1 VLFEKR
7 LRDGIRDGSIT
18 LAFRRWKRPQVIAG
32 HRYRMGAG
40 AGLAHV
46 VSVSVVQPADITDAD
61 SQAAGFP
68 NLPTLLKDL
77 AADAEPV
84 YRIELCAAPEP
95 DPRDLLSQSDILAHA
110 DLSELTRKLDRL
122 DRNRAWTRH
131 TLAAIDEQPGVRAGD
146 LAPKLG
152 WQDLH
157 EFKLHVRK
165 LKELGLTIS
174 LPVGYELSP
183 RGRAFLRASSRR
195 L

>member
-7 LRDGIRDGSIT
+7 LRDGILDGSIT
-18 LAFRRWKRPQVIAG
+18 LAFRRWKRPQVVAG

-46 VSVSVVQPADITDAD
+46 VSVSMVNPSEITHADA
-61 SQAAGFP
+61 QAAGFP
-68 NLPTLLKDL
+68 NLAPLLNDL
-77 AADAEPV
+77 GVEAEPV

-95 DPRDLLSQSDILAHA
+95 DPRDLLSQSDILSHA
-110 DLSELTRKLDRL
+110 DLEALAHKLDRL
-122 DRNRAWTRH
+122 DRSRPWTRQ
-131 TLAAIDEQPGVRAGD
+131 TLAAIAAHPAVRAAD
-146 LAPKLG
+146 LAQQLG

-165 LKELGLTIS
+165 LKELGLTSS
-174 LPVGYELSP
+174 LLVGYELSP

-195 L
+195 P